1 MEMQGIVNAPTYV
14 HTSFSKSVI
23 HREIRSAII
32 ILDENNVAKLIDFS
46 LLSIPKGELHVFNA
60 VCERMGCGAP
70 EYIAN
75 RLYN

>member
-1 MEMQGIVNAPTYV
+1 MQGIVNAPTYV

-46 LLSIPKGELHVFNA
+46 LLSIPKGELHVFYA
-60 VCERMGCGAP
+60 ECERRGVVHPNMLLQA
-70 EYIAN
+70 I
-75 RLYN
+75 